1 MNAARYNNVDLVKSL
16 LDSGLDAKATHYFG
30 LSALM
35 WAAKYGYDKSVEL
48 LLPFSDAKATSN
60 SGYSALMLAAEHG
73 YYKSVEL
80 LLPLSD
86 AKATTN
92 SGYSALMVATQWS
105 ENAKSVELL
114 LPFSDAKAR
123 RTALYLAKY
132 KNPFAYKSHGRNQ
145 IVRLLQQ
152 YSN

>member
-48 LLPFSDAKATSN
+48 LLPFSDAKATTN
-60 SGYSALMLAAEHG
+60 FGYSALMLAAEHG
-73 YYKSVEL
+73 Y
-80 LLPLSD
+80 D
-86 AKATTN
+86 
-92 SGYSALMVATQWS
+92 
-105 ENAKSVELL
+105 KSVELL

-132 KNPFAYKSHGRNQ
+132 KNPFAYKSH
-145 IVRLLQQ
+145 
-152 YSN
+152 